1 VDVAGQGSGL
11 ALEVVLDLRPDSA
24 LPEPAPIELPE
35 RAAKLRPPALSYV
48 GFRTTD
54 DGREYT
60 LRVSDGLKARLFVLL
75 VTREA
80 FAARELRFQDA
91 PDLCFAKLRRELLAD
106 PEMLPG
112 ARLVLTTRELLD
124 YRHAQ
129 EKKPA
134 ARTRRPAGSPPLAP
148 DLDRRV

>member
-1 VDVAGQGSGL
+1 
-11 ALEVVLDLRPDSA
+11 VVLQDLRPDSP

-35 RAAKLRPPALSYV
+35 RAAKLRLPAVSYV

-60 LRVSDGLKARLFVLL
+60 LRVSDGLTARLFVLL

-91 PDLCFAKLRRELLAD
+91 PDLCFGKLQRELEAD
-106 PEMLPG
+106 PDLLPG

-129 EKKPA
+129 ERKPA
-134 ARTRRPAGSPPLAP
+134 TRTRRPAASQPPH
-148 DLDRRV
+148 DLGRRV